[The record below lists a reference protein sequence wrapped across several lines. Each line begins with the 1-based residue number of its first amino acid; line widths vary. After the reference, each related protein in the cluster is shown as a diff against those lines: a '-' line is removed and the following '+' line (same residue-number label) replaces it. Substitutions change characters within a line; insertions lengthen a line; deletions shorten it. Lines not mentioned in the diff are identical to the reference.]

1 MATGSPHACIRRTN
15 AALELSSALGR
26 PGWASRRGG
35 GYMRHLVVE
44 RRTPI
49 KRLVYTRPMTAPGI
63 RDGKRAVLYVRVS
76 TDEQSASIEAQHET
90 CIRLAN
96 QHGYEIVAEFV
107 DENVSGAIAIDKRPA
122 LKRALRAL
130 ADDQADRL
138 IVAKLDRLARNV
150 RVALEIDED
159 YASRHGWGIVFGDM
173 DIDTS
178 TAVGKMQL
186 SMFASVARFERDR
199 ISERTREALAV
210 KRAQGVR
217 LGRPS
222 TLPSEIVA
230 RIVAERD
237 AGSSLRA
244 IADGL
249 TRDGVATAQGGR
261 AWYASTVRKVLA
273 GPSARTGR

>member
-1 MATGSPHACIRRTN
+1 MPSN
-15 AALELSSALGR
+15 
-26 PGWASRRGG
+26 
-35 GYMRHLVVE
+35 V
-44 RRTPI
+44 RTPI
-49 KRLVYTRPMTAPGI
+49 DHLVYAEDVTASGI
-63 RDGKRAVLYVRVS
+63 RKDNRAVLYIRVS
-76 TDEQSASIEAQHET
+76 TDEQSASIEAQRET

-96 QHGYEIVAEFV
+96 QRRYEIVAEFV
-107 DENVSGAIAIDKRPA
+107 DENVSGAITIDKRPA

-159 YASRHGWGIVFGDM
+159 YATCHGWGIVFGDM

-199 ISERTREALAV
+199 ISERTREALAI

-222 TLPSEIVA
+222 TLPREIVA

-244 IADGL
+244 IAGGL
-249 TRDGVATAQGGR
+249 IRDGVPTAQGGR
-261 AWYASTVRKVLA
+261 TWHASTVRKVLA
-273 GPSARTGR
+273 SLQAGAVFKDVAT

>member
-1 MATGSPHACIRRTN
+1 
-15 AALELSSALGR
+15 
-26 PGWASRRGG
+26 
-35 GYMRHLVVE
+35 
-44 RRTPI
+44 
-49 KRLVYTRPMTAPGI
+49 VYTLPVTAPGI
-63 RDGKRAVLYVRVS
+63 RDGKRAVVYLRVS
-76 TDEQSASIEAQHET
+76 TDEQSASIEAQRET
-90 CIRLAN
+90 CTRLAK
-96 QHGYEIVAEFV
+96 QRGYNIVAEFV

-159 YASRHGWGIVFGDM
+159 YAASQGWGILFGDM

-186 SMFASVARFERDR
+186 SLFASVARFERDR

-222 TLPSEIVA
+222 NLTPETIA

-237 AGSSLRA
+237 AGVSLRA
-244 IADGL
+244 IATGL
-249 TRDGVATAQGGR
+249 TRDGIATAQGGR
-261 AWYASTVRKVLA
+261 AWYASTVHKVLGGQQA
-273 GPSARTGR
+273 DAVASTVR

>member
-1 MATGSPHACIRRTN
+1 MHRARKPTRLRDRRR
-15 AALELSSALGR
+15 L
-26 PGWASRRGG
+26 RR
-35 GYMRHLVVE
+35 RE
-44 RRTPI
+44 RQRRNRNRQT
-49 KRLVYTRPMTAPGI
+49 
-63 RDGKRAVLYVRVS
+63 S
-76 TDEQSASIEAQHET
+76 
-90 CIRLAN
+90 
-96 QHGYEIVAEFV
+96 
-107 DENVSGAIAIDKRPA
+107 A

-150 RVALEIDED
+150 RVALEIDKE
-159 YASRHGWGIVFGDM
+159 YATRHGWGIVFGDM

-222 TLPSEIVA
+222 NLPPETVA

-249 TRDGVATAQGGR
+249 TRDEIRTAQGGR

-273 GPSARTGR
+273 SQQGEACRPQGSYAHLFEAGAKSRFTGAKMVY

>member
-1 MATGSPHACIRRTN
+1 MSRAHRLKRN
-15 AALELSSALGR
+15 AK
-26 PGWASRRGG
+26 
-35 GYMRHLVVE
+35 H
-44 RRTPI
+44 
-49 KRLVYTRPMTAPGI
+49 APGSQT
-63 RDGKRAVLYVRVS
+63 S
-76 TDEQSASIEAQHET
+76 TI
-90 CIRLAN
+90 
-96 QHGYEIVAEFV
+96 YEIVAEFV

-122 LKRALRAL
+122 LKCALRAL

-159 YASRHGWGIVFGDM
+159 YATRHGWGIVFGDM

-199 ISERTREALAV
+199 ISERTREALGV

-222 TLPSEIVA
+222 TMPLEIVV
-230 RIVAERD
+230 RIVAERS
-237 AGSSLRA
+237 AGHRCEASRTTSP
-244 IADGL
+244 
-249 TRDGVATAQGGR
+249 ATAYRPLRVDRLGMPAPFLR
-261 AWYASTVRKVLA
+261 CSPASRPMLPTSQTR
-273 GPSARTGR
+273 

>member
-1 MATGSPHACIRRTN
+1 
-15 AALELSSALGR
+15 
-26 PGWASRRGG
+26 
-35 GYMRHLVVE
+35 V
-44 RRTPI
+44 RTPI
-49 KRLVYTRPMTAPGI
+49 ERLVYAKSVTAPGI
-63 RDGKRAVLYVRVS
+63 RDGKRAVLYIRVS
-76 TDEQSASIEAQHET
+76 TDEQSASIEAQRQT
-90 CIRLAN
+90 CTRLAN
-96 QHGYEIVAEFV
+96 QHGYEIVADFV

-159 YASRHGWGIVFGDM
+159 YATRHGWGIVFGDM

-222 TLPSEIVA
+222 NLPPETVA

-249 TRDGVATAQGGR
+249 TRDEIRTAQGGR

-273 GPSARTGR
+273 SQQAGAVRR

>member
-1 MATGSPHACIRRTN
+1 
-15 AALELSSALGR
+15 
-26 PGWASRRGG
+26 
-35 GYMRHLVVE
+35 
-44 RRTPI
+44 
-49 KRLVYTRPMTAPGI
+49 MTAPGI
-63 RDGKRAVLYVRVS
+63 RKGDRAVLYIRVS
-76 TDEQSASIEAQHET
+76 TDEQGASIEAQRESCT
-90 CIRLAN
+90 RLAN
-96 QHGYEIVAEFV
+96 QRGYKIIAEFV
-107 DENVSGAIAIDKRPA
+107 DENISGAIAIDKRPA
-122 LKRALRAL
+122 LKRALRTL

-159 YASRHGWGIVFGDM
+159 YATRQGWGIVFGDM

-217 LGRPS
+217 LGRPPE
-222 TLPSEIVA
+222 LPAEIVA
-230 RIVAERD
+230 RIVAER
-237 AGSSLRA
+237 GLGLSLRV
-244 IADGL
+244 IAERL

-261 AWYASTVRKVLA
+261 AWYASTVRKILGGQKA
-273 GPSARTGR
+273 SALLK